1 MTVAGVAL
9 ALITVASLLF
19 ALRTR
24 RAAAAAREV
33 GGRYETL
40 AAHMPDVSV
49 MLYDRELRFTLLE
62 GSAMQAHGWRREDFE
77 GRPIEDTLPAERRD
91 AFLAHCRAALAG
103 ESSTHDWVGLRDP
116 SRLYRN
122 VHVPVRDARGAIVGG
137 MMVVRD
143 VTDSEALRRASEA
156 QRGFLAGVIEQLS
169 DHVVVA
175 DAEGRL
181 QGTDELMGGNPA
193 CARARSQVGGPLDWP
208 EHFGLRDA
216 EGRARLTPAEVPLFR
231 ALQGETVEGMEVTLE
246 QPGGELRTVVASAR
260 PVRDVA
266 GRTIGAVG
274 TGIDVTDRRVTEARL
289 RASEERYRSVV
300 ESVNDIVFQTDLSG
314 RWAFLNESWARWSGV
329 PVADALGRYAYEL
342 VHPGDRA
349 AHARAFAPLVTGEV
363 DSVHLRHRYLT
374 AEGVTRWAEV
384 RASLARDSAGRPHG
398 IAGVIEDVTER
409 HRTKQYEAAEQAVV
423 EVLAHSVDIEAGVAA
438 ILEQLCRHLDWDL
451 AELWTFDSDRE
462 VLHLT
467 DVWGGERRAGL
478 EALEAAA
485 VGETFEV
492 GDGIQGQ
499 AWARRTPIWVS
510 GLQED
515 PLFRRGAAAAAA
527 GVRSALALPVMRGR
541 EVLATILFFAR
552 EERDPD
558 PALARLL
565 QTIGAHLAQFL
576 ERRRAERS
584 LAERSTQVERLE
596 QLLADLHGSLTPER
610 AALLDD

>member
-1 MTVAGVAL
+1 MTVATVTL
-9 ALITVASLLF
+9 ALVTVASLLY

-24 RAAAAAREV
+24 RAVAAAREV
-33 GGRYETL
+33 GGRYEAL
-40 AAHMPDVSV
+40 AAHIPDMSV
-49 MLYDRELRFTLLE
+49 MLYDRELRFTLLG

-77 GRPIEDTLPAERRD
+77 GRPIEDTLPAERRA
-91 AFLAHCRAALAG
+91 AFLKHCRAALAG
-103 ESSTHDWVGLRDP
+103 ESTTHDWVSLRDP

-143 VTDSEALRRASEA
+143 VTESEALRRASEA

-169 DHVVVA
+169 DHVVVSDA
-175 DAEGRL
+175 DGRL
-181 QGTDELMGGNPA
+181 QGADERMGGSA
-193 CARARSQVGGPLDWP
+193 GPLDWP

-216 EGRARLTPAEVPLFR
+216 DGRARLTPAEVPLFR

-246 QPGGELRTVVASAR
+246 QPGGDPRTIVASAR
-260 PVRDVA
+260 PVRDAA

-274 TGIDVTDRRVTEARL
+274 TGIDVTDRRETEARL

-314 RWAFLNESWARWSGV
+314 RWSFLNESWARWSGI
-329 PVADALGRYAYEL
+329 PVSDALGHYAYEL
-342 VHPGDRA
+342 VHPDDRP
-349 AHARAFAPLVTGEV
+349 AHAGAFAPLVTGEV

-384 RASLARDSAGRPHG
+384 RATLARDSAGRPHG

-423 EVLAHSVDIEAGVAA
+423 EVLAHSIDIEAGVAA
-438 ILEQLCRHLDWDL
+438 ILEELCRHLDWDL
-451 AELWTFDSDRE
+451 AELWTFDGERE

-492 GDGIQGQ
+492 GDGLQGQ
-499 AWARRTPIWVS
+499 AWARHTPIWAS

-515 PLFRRGAAAAAA
+515 PLFRRGTAAEAS

-541 EVLATILFFAR
+541 EVLATILFFSR

-584 LAERSTQVERLE
+584 LAERAAEVEKLE
-596 QLLADLHGSLTPER
+596 RLLADVHGSLTADR
-610 AALLDD
+610 AAALDG